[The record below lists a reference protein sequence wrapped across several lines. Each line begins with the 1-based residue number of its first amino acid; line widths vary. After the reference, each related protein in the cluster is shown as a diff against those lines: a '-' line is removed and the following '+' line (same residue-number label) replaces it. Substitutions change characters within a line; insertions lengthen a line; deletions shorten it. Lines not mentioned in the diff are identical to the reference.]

1 MTHDDVR
8 EFCFLLRLGV
18 SSLLLYFV
26 FIILNVFYVN
36 IYGALNK
43 KYTPLETAETV
54 ESNINGEF
62 TNNRKNLAPLATS
75 NGNIV
80 T

>member
-8 EFCFLLRLGV
+8 EFCFLLHLGV